1 MDTFFFFVYT
11 VSSFCY
17 GLLFPVSSWACIYYD
32 KYPGRVILVTV
43 IGKVSYEYSISTA

>member
-17 GLLFPVSSWACIYYD
+17 GLFPSSSWACIYYD